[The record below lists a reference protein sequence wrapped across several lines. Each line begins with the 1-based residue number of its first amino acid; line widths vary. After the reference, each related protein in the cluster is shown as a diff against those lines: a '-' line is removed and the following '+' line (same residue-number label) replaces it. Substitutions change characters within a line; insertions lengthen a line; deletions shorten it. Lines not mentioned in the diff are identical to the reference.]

1 MSAPSAGVPKM
12 RAIDLM
18 SSEVFA
24 INASESIAAAKNLLI
39 KHRVGRI
46 PVVDKGKIVGI
57 LTEEGLADA
66 FTKARDP
73 VDTVCVSKVM
83 GKRMASVKPN
93 DTVTAVAKKILQSP
107 NGCVIVSDDGAMGII
122 TKTDLVRYFAKHH
135 AGEWTVADV
144 MTGKVRTIGVGH
156 SMFRAARDMVEH
168 SVSRLVV
175 DDRGPVGI
183 VTSRDIALAS
193 YGMAPHWIVMH
204 RQKGQGRSTRV
215 YPLTVADVMKT
226 DLAVI
231 PPKSDAASA
240 AKLMLEKRIGSVVVM
255 QRNQLKGI
263 VTRTDLVRMLA
274 E

>member
-1 MSAPSAGVPKM
+1 M

-18 SSEVFA
+18 VSEVFA
-24 INASESIAAAKNLLI
+24 IGVNESIAAAKNILI
-39 KHRVGRI
+39 KRRVGRI

-57 LTEEGLADA
+57 LTEDALADA

-83 GKRMASVKPN
+83 SKRTTTVKPN

-107 NGCVIVSDDGAMGII
+107 TGCVLVSDDGALGII

-135 AGEWTVADV
+135 AGEWTVGDV
-144 MTGKVRTIGVGH
+144 MTDKVRTIGASH
-156 SMFRAARDMVEH
+156 SMFRAARDMVEY
-168 SVSRLVV
+168 SISRLVV
-175 DDRGPVGI
+175 KDTKPIGI

-193 YGMAPHWIVMH
+193 YGMAPHWIVIH

-226 DLAVI
+226 DLATI

-240 AKLMLEKRIGSVVVM
+240 AKLMLDKRIGSVIVM

-263 VTRTDLVRMLA
+263 VTRTDLVRMLT